1 METTMSL
8 EILLLNDLLNTK
20 VIDEDTFSLA
30 FHMITKVDAPVND
43 PIQESA

>member
-8 EILLLNDLLNTK
+8 EILLLNDLLNAK
-20 VIDEDTFSLA
+20 AIDEDTFALA

-43 PIQESA
+43 SIQESA